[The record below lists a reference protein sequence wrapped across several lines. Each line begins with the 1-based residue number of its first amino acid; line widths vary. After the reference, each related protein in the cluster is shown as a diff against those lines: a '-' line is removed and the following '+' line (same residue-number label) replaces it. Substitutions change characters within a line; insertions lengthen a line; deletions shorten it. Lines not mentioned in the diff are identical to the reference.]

1 MVNVRF
7 HPQNID
13 TYKIHMYS
21 LFNESIYKIINS
33 QAAKFLKIDEI
44 VKIVY
49 LTYSKALAAPSAI
62 RMRVFHENFL
72 L

>member
-1 MVNVRF
+1 
-7 HPQNID
+7 
-13 TYKIHMYS
+13 MYS